1 MTAGAEFLGR
11 LRAARAAGGPFVPE
25 REVATFD
32 KVPDVER
39 KVDAADG
46 LDVIEHFART
56 FAALGGHVH
65 RCGRDAVGDA
75 VATAAAG
82 RGPVLVDHRFPLSIA
97 GQETIVWPACGLDA
111 AAGAAV
117 GVVPATAAVAST
129 GSVVVD
135 SDRAGRLVSL
145 LPRVAVFVIEP
156 ATVVR
161 LTGDVLRRSGELWPD
176 GLPTNVVLV
185 TGPSRSAD
193 IEMALVVDVH
203 GPGEVH
209 AILVG

>member
-1 MTAGAEFLGR
+1 MTARTQFLGR
-11 LRAARAAGGPFVPE
+11 LRASSASGGGFVPV
-25 REVATFD
+25 REVVTLD

-39 KVDAADG
+39 KTDAVDG
-46 LDVIEHFART
+46 LDVVDHFARS

-65 RCGRDAVGDA
+65 RCAADGLSEV
-75 VATAAAG
+75 VAAAAAC
-82 RGPVLVDHRFPLSIA
+82 RGPVLVDHRFPLTLA
-97 GQETIVWPACGLDA
+97 GLETITWPDCGLDA
-111 AAGAAV
+111 AASAAV

-145 LPRVAVFVIEP
+145 LPRVAVFVIDP
-156 ATVVR
+156 ATIAR
-161 LTGDVLRRSGELWPD
+161 LTGDVLRRASELWPA

-185 TGPSRSAD
+185 SGPSRSAD

-209 AILVG
+209 AVLVD